1 MMKKILLLFLL
12 GILSL
17 SGCGG
22 PSAAETEVREFYK
35 ALLKVELGIAT
46 DEYDDYSNC
55 LVSVLKDESGLS
67 WKQILTQVQA
77 DPDWTLDND
86 LSEEGTTKLFACM
99 AFIGEENF
107 LQDLMDDADE
117 DVISSGGNYGDNPVL
132 DDLYNQ
138 CADGDN
144 QACADL
150 FWQSPSGS
158 EYEAFGSNCGGRGGL
173 CETFENDIPETD
185 IPFFYGEDD
194 FLDNLYDQC
203 ADGNDEACDDLF
215 WQSVGGSEYGNFALT
230 CGGRG
235 CQIPMDGRSMNY
247 GDNAYLDNLYDQCAD
262 GNDQACNDLY
272 FQSFAGSEYEEFAL
286 TCGGRDCDITTLGI
300 PMNYGDDNYLDDL
313 YDSCADGD
321 DWACQL
327 LWEESPVDSEY
338 ESFALTCGG
347 RDCEI
352 ETPNTVPWGGG
363 SLDLDALYVDC
374 SDGNDDACVLLS
386 DLSPDS
392 EIREFAKTCG
402 GRGGD
407 CSSFG

>member
-12 GILSL
+12 GVLSL

-35 ALLKVELGIAT
+35 AALKVELGIAT
-46 DEYDDYSNC
+46 DDYDDYSNC

-67 WKQILTQVQA
+67 WEQILTQVQA
-77 DPDWTLDND
+77 DPDWTLEND
-86 LSEEGTTKLFACM
+86 LSEEGATKFFACM
-99 AFIGEENF
+99 ALISEENL
-107 LQDLMDDADE
+107 LQDLMDDAVE
-117 DVISSGGNYGDNPVL
+117 DVISSGGNYGDDPYL
-132 DDLYNQ
+132 D
-138 CADGDN
+138 
-144 QACADL
+144 
-150 FWQSPSGS
+150 S
-158 EYEAFGSNCGGRGGL
+158 
-173 CETFENDIPETD
+173 
-185 IPFFYGEDD
+185 
-194 FLDNLYDQC
+194 LYDQC
-203 ADGNDEACDDLF
+203 ADGDDWACQLLWEESPID
-215 WQSVGGSEYGNFALT
+215 
-230 CGGRG
+230 
-235 CQIPMDGRSMNY
+235 
-247 GDNAYLDNLYDQCAD
+247 
-262 GNDQACNDLY
+262 
-272 FQSFAGSEYEEFAL
+272 SEYESFAL

-363 SLDLDALYVDC
+363 SLDLDALYADC

>member
-1 MMKKILLLFLL
+1 MKKILLLLLL

-117 DVISSGGNYGDNPVL
+117 DVISSGGNYGDDPYL
-132 DDLYNQ
+132 D
-138 CADGDN
+138 
-144 QACADL
+144 
-150 FWQSPSGS
+150 S
-158 EYEAFGSNCGGRGGL
+158 
-173 CETFENDIPETD
+173 
-185 IPFFYGEDD
+185 
-194 FLDNLYDQC
+194 LYDQ
-203 ADGNDEACDDLF
+203 
-215 WQSVGGSEYGNFALT
+215 
-230 CGGRG
+230 
-235 CQIPMDGRSMNY
+235 
-247 GDNAYLDNLYDQCAD
+247 
-262 GNDQACNDLY
+262 
-272 FQSFAGSEYEEFAL
+272 
-286 TCGGRDCDITTLGI
+286 
-300 PMNYGDDNYLDDL
+300 
-313 YDSCADGD
+313 CADGD

-327 LWEESPVDSEY
+327 LWEESPIDSEY

-363 SLDLDALYVDC
+363 SLDLDALYADC

-386 DLSPDS
+386 ELSPDS
-392 EIREFAKTCG
+392 EIREFAKTCA

>member
-35 ALLKVELGIAT
+35 AALKVELGIAT
-46 DEYDDYSNC
+46 DDYDDYSNC

-67 WKQILTQVQA
+67 WEQILTQVQA
-77 DPDWTLDND
+77 DPDWTLEND
-86 LSEEGTTKLFACM
+86 LSEEGATKFFACM
-99 AFIGEENF
+99 ALISEENL
-107 LQDLMDDADE
+107 LQDLMDDAVE
-117 DVISSGGNYGDNPVL
+117 DVISSGGNYGDDPYL
-132 DDLYNQ
+132 D
-138 CADGDN
+138 
-144 QACADL
+144 
-150 FWQSPSGS
+150 S
-158 EYEAFGSNCGGRGGL
+158 
-173 CETFENDIPETD
+173 
-185 IPFFYGEDD
+185 
-194 FLDNLYDQC
+194 LYDQC
-203 ADGNDEACDDLF
+203 ADGDDWACQLLWEESPVD
-215 WQSVGGSEYGNFALT
+215 
-230 CGGRG
+230 
-235 CQIPMDGRSMNY
+235 
-247 GDNAYLDNLYDQCAD
+247 
-262 GNDQACNDLY
+262 
-272 FQSFAGSEYEEFAL
+272 SEYESFAL

-363 SLDLDALYVDC
+363 SLDLDALYADC

>member
-1 MMKKILLLFLL
+1 M
-12 GILSL
+12 
-17 SGCGG
+17 
-22 PSAAETEVREFYK
+22 
-35 ALLKVELGIAT
+35 
-46 DEYDDYSNC
+46 
-55 LVSVLKDESGLS
+55 SVLKDESGLS

-117 DVISSGGNYGDNPVL
+117 DVISSGGNYGDDPVL

-144 QACADL
+144 QACDDL
-150 FWQSPSGS
+150 FWKSPSGS

-272 FQSFAGSEYEEFAL
+272 FQSFAGSEYESFAL

-363 SLDLDALYVDC
+363 SLDLDALYADC

-402 GRGGD
+402 GRGGN

>member
-35 ALLKVELGIAT
+35 AALKVELGIAT
-46 DEYDDYSNC
+46 DDYDDYSNC

-67 WKQILTQVQA
+67 WEQILTQVQA
-77 DPDWTLDND
+77 DPDWTLEND
-86 LSEEGTTKLFACM
+86 LSEEGATKFFACM
-99 AFIGEENF
+99 ALISEENL
-107 LQDLMDDADE
+107 LQDLMDDAVE
-117 DVISSGGNYGDNPVL
+117 DVISSGGNYGDDPYL
-132 DDLYNQ
+132 D
-138 CADGDN
+138 
-144 QACADL
+144 
-150 FWQSPSGS
+150 S
-158 EYEAFGSNCGGRGGL
+158 
-173 CETFENDIPETD
+173 
-185 IPFFYGEDD
+185 
-194 FLDNLYDQC
+194 LYDQC
-203 ADGNDEACDDLF
+203 ADGDDWACQLLWEESPID
-215 WQSVGGSEYGNFALT
+215 
-230 CGGRG
+230 
-235 CQIPMDGRSMNY
+235 
-247 GDNAYLDNLYDQCAD
+247 
-262 GNDQACNDLY
+262 
-272 FQSFAGSEYEEFAL
+272 SEYESFAL

-313 YDSCADGD
+313 YDSCAGGD

-363 SLDLDALYVDC
+363 SLDLDALYADC